1 MFEQLLGQLLT
12 GGVGNRGRQRARSGF
27 GSGFGSSLSRST
39 KTQIGVGAIGLAIAA
54 WEHFKSKPQTG
65 GGIFSGNSSS
75 AAPNALPPPPPPMST
90 PSNLAPVALP
100 QSDQLV
106 AAGRESDAAHLIRA
120 MIAAANAD
128 GQIDAEERAVILQ
141 HALEAG
147 LDPAAQ
153 KFLMA
158 ELKAPATLEQIVAVT
173 RPELRMDTYAA
184 ALVAI
189 SVDTDAERGYLAR
202 LAQALAL
209 EAAEVERVHEQVA
222 AHRGDH

>member
-12 GGVGNRGRQRARSGF
+12 GGIGDRGRRRSS
-27 GSGFGSSLSRST
+27 SGMGLSRTT

-54 WEHFKSKPQTG
+54 WEHFKSKPQGG
-65 GGIFSGNSSS
+65 GGIFSSPTSP
-75 AAPNALPPPPPPMST
+75 APSALPPPPPMSM
-90 PSNLAPVALP
+90 PRSSMPPPAAAPQEEIAT
-100 QSDQLV
+100 
-106 AAGRESDAAHLIRA
+106 AGRESDAAHLIRA

-128 GQIDAEERAVILQ
+128 GMIDAEERSRILE
-141 HALEAG
+141 HALQAA

-184 ALVAI
+184 ALIAI
-189 SVDTDAERGYLAR
+189 SVDTDAERSYLAR

-209 EAAEVERVHEQVA
+209 EAAEVERVHEQVG
-222 AHRGDH
+222 AHRGER

>member
-12 GGVGNRGRQRARSGF
+12 GGIGNSGRRRSRSSF
-27 GSGFGSSLSRST
+27 GLSRTT

-54 WEHFKSKPQTG
+54 WEHFKSKPEGSG
-65 GGIFSGNSSS
+65 GSFSGHTTGPSPSQ
-75 AAPNALPPPPPPMST
+75 LPPPPPMSMPASVP
-90 PSNLAPVALP
+90 PSALP
-100 QSDQLV
+100 RTDEV
-106 AAGRESDAAHLIRA
+106 TAAGRESDAAHLIRA

-128 GQIDAEERAVILQ
+128 GLIDAEERSTILE

-173 RPELRMDTYAA
+173 RPELRMETYAA
-184 ALVAI
+184 ALIAI
-189 SVDTDAERGYLAR
+189 SVDTDAERSYLAR
-202 LAQALAL
+202 LAQALGL
-209 EAAEVERVHEQVA
+209 DSAEVERVQQQV
-222 AHRGDH
+222 G

>member
-12 GGVGNRGRQRARSGF
+12 GGIGNSGRRRSRSGF
-27 GSGFGSSLSRST
+27 GLSRTT

-54 WEHFKSKPQTG
+54 WEHFKSKPQAG
-65 GGIFSGNSSS
+65 GGVFSGGPASP
-75 AAPNALPPPPPPMST
+75 APSALPPPPPMSMPQAT
-90 PSNLAPVALP
+90 LPPAAAQQDDEVA
-100 QSDQLV
+100 

-128 GQIDAEERAVILQ
+128 GLIDAEERARILE

-173 RPELRMDTYAA
+173 RPELRMETYAA
-184 ALVAI
+184 ALIAI
-189 SVDTDAERGYLAR
+189 SVDTDAERSYLAR

-209 EAAEVERVHEQVA
+209 EAAEIERVHEQV
-222 AHRGDH
+222 G